1 MGSSAAKEVFD
12 VSIVKVTSLLGCA
25 PAENRLAAVG
35 VGDNKASRTWK
46 AMETNC
52 LDGMKINPEVEH
64 PMAADLVWGCIATC
78 HKDFLCLFVLVFYET
93 FLYPNLL

>member
-35 VGDNKASRTWK
+35 VGDDKASRTWT
-46 AMETNC
+46 AMETNR
-52 LDGMKINPEVEH
+52 LDGMKINPEVER

-78 HKDFLCLFVLVFYET
+78 HKDFFCSLGLFFV
-93 FLYPNLL
+93 